1 MYNRGHNTNQYRK
14 IQPPRS
20 GPARSRVK
28 ARSKS
33 RKNREKADHD
43 LERYK
48 KEMDLQQKLYDL
60 GPSSFSSLNQEMG

>member
-1 MYNRGHNTNQYRK
+1 MYNRGNRGSHQNQYRK

-20 GPARSRVK
+20 GPERSRVK

-33 RKNREKADHD
+33 RKKRERADHD

-48 KEMDLQQKLYDL
+48 KEMNLQEKLYE
-60 GPSSFSSLNQEMG
+60 FFKHRVN